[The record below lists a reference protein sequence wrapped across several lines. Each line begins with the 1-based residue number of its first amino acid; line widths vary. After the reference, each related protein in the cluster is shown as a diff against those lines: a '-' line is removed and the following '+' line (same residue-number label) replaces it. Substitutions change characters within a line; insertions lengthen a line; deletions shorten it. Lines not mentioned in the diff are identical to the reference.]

1 MFLKCGGKVYFQ
13 YIAFAQT
20 LLNIVYHSHWCVLVG
35 KHAGTHLNCSP
46 SAELYKLFVYTHIR
60 DFLQHEFSLSCFICF
75 SFVP

>member
-20 LLNIVYHSHWCVLVG
+20 LLNIVYHSHWCVPVG
-35 KHAGTHLNCSP
+35 THAGTHLNCSP
-46 SAELYKLFVYTHIR
+46 SAGLYKLFVYTRIR